1 MKKKLNLKE
10 LEVKSFVTSLENTD
24 SLKGGGKIPTL
35 DGCFTGNYPTINGQC
50 PTVHVACPVN
60 VNA

>member
-35 DGCFTGNYPTINGQC
+35 DGCFTGNYPTLNGGCPTQAPMCAING
-50 PTVHVACPVN
+50 
-60 VNA
+60 